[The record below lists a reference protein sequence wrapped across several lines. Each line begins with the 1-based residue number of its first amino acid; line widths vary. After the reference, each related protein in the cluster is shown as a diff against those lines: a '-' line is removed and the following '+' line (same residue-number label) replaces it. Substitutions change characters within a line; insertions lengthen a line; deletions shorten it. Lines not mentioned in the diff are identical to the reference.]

1 MHALPTHSLTTC
13 YLCAQKAFGE
23 LASLRVLYLQHNEL
37 KTLPDSVGSLR
48 SLQLVDL
55 SFNQLKTLPKSIRNW
70 EELQWLNLQRY
81 SDRE

>member
-1 MHALPTHSLTTC
+1 M
-13 YLCAQKAFGE
+13 
-23 LASLRVLYLQHNEL
+23 LYLQHNEL
-37 KTLPDSVGSLR
+37 KTLPESAGSLR